1 MITLPRGNSLVLT
14 AVINNTDGTP
24 HILSPTEKV
33 VFTVKRSSEK
43 SEQPIMQQ
51 LLTVDNYNDNGEL
64 VIKIA
69 PEDTINLRTGDYKFD
84 LAVLVDGIDV
94 YTVVC
99 CDTLRITAALGDKEA
114 FYG

>member
-14 AVINNTDGTP
+14 AVINNANGTP
-24 HILSPTEKV
+24 QILSPTEQA
-33 VFTVKRSSEK
+33 VFTVKRTSEK
-43 SEQPIMQQ
+43 SEQPLIQQ
-51 LLTVDNYNDNGEL
+51 ILTADDYNEL
-64 VIKIA
+64 QELIIKIA
-69 PEDTINLRTGDYKFD
+69 PKDTIDLRQGDYKYD